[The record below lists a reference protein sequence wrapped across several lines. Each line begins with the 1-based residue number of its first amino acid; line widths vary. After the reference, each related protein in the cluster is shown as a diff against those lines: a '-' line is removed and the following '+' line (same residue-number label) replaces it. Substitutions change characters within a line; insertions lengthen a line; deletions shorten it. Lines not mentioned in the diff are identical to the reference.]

1 MNRPP
6 CRRCAWN
13 TSIMASIL
21 TDRILYRGMPDSLRV
36 REHRGVRSSDCAH
49 IRVAQP
55 VEWRSPK
62 PQDDGSTPSPYTNR
76 RGQPGVLCGQMRFT
90 VNHTVGHNG
99 MQGIPCLLP
108 GELEA
113 RLHLGLAAGVRGI
126 HLVTVIPS
134 EAWWRTGRQCACL
147 LRHRRRMPNGSVGMQ
162 TGVRHRV
169 TCGGLGEWC
178 NGQHDGLWNRMLQV
192 RILPRLRKVGPWCRL
207 APIPIERMERSGIRR
222 LRQHR
227 RRR

>member
-1 MNRPP
+1 M
-6 CRRCAWN
+6 
-13 TSIMASIL
+13 
-21 TDRILYRGMPDSLRV
+21 
-36 REHRGVRSSDCAH
+36 
-49 IRVAQP
+49 RVAQP

-99 MQGIPCLLP
+99 MQGIPCRLP
-108 GELEA
+108 AELEA

-147 LRHRRRMPNGSVGMQ
+147 LRYRRRMPNGVYVQCFLSRLGSVFPQFGLLVSRSVGA
-162 TGVRHRV
+162 VWA
-169 TCGGLGEWC
+169 GGAYEEGIGPPNLAYRSKC
-178 NGQHDGLWNRMLQV
+178 VDYVAGLPLWQ
-192 RILPRLRKVGPWCRL
+192 
-207 APIPIERMERSGIRR
+207 
-222 LRQHR
+222 
-227 RRR
+227 